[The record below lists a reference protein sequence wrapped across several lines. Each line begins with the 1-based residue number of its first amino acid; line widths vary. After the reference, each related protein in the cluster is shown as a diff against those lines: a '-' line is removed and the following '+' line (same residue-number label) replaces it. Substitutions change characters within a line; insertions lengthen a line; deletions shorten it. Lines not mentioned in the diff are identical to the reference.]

1 MSKHTNETI
10 SPQIRLDDEAQA
22 QIEVIKGQMRAQN
35 WPDVSITRTSAI
47 LFALANQAAR
57 GLTMSEAAKKVRSLR
72 DIAYRQSRYE

>member
-57 GLTMSEAAKKVRSLR
+57 GKK
-72 DIAYRQSRYE
+72 